1 MPGLVPGI
9 HVLDPR
15 NKRKTWMAGTS
26 PAMTEI
32 TSEATSYIVAPGTQG
47 ANSGPPK
54 SKLSLLVG

>member
-1 MPGLVPGI
+1 
-9 HVLDPR
+9 
-15 NKRKTWMAGTS
+15 MAGTS